1 MGKKQVRTY
10 MVDGKK
16 YSFYFP
22 LFKKS
27 FKVKANRERAGIQ
40 FLEERLGK
48 AVGVTAE
55 AVHQWRFGRSA
66 PGDLAMVE
74 SVEHFLG
81 LKSGE
86 LLFATK
92 EESMDRLTD
101 RQRDSVAGIYREVE
115 DYLLLFEQSDGFV
128 WHNCRVKAGSPY
140 IKYVTTSNEYAE
152 DGETI
157 VFAEGA
163 DYAEAAW
170 KYVLHALD
178 REWVELGNHPIFDEL
193 QTFADEQLLAIW
205 NGKADPSYRF
215 EPDDSDDDMAS
226 RDICYEAELARKALR
241 EIVSRY
247 L

>member
-10 MVDGKK
+10 MVDGEE
-16 YSFYFP
+16 SAFYLP

-27 FKVKANRERAGIQ
+27 FKAKAEQEKVGILS
-40 FLEERLGK
+40 LEESLGK

-74 SVEHFLG
+74 GVEHFLG
-81 LKSGE
+81 LKSGD

-128 WHNCRVKAGSPY
+128 WNNYRVKSGSPF

-170 KYVLHALD
+170 KYVLHALE

-205 NGKADPSYRF
+205 NGKTDPDYRF
-215 EPDDSDDDMAS
+215 EPDGPDDDMTRRAAGY
-226 RDICYEAELARKALR
+226 DAELARKALR